1 MGIVINCDLGNGPH
15 DPGIPKSYFLSDRIG
30 KHPEKS
36 INKRSAANLS
46 RLLEL
51 EKRPASVHDKQRP
64 GRFTD
69 CTLTCPFDF
78 VSEILELVEDVAL
91 AFVILSFLSPTDKT
105 IYT

>member
-1 MGIVINCDLGNGPH
+1 MGIVINGKLGNGPH
-15 DPGIPKSYFLSDRIG
+15 DPEIPKSYFLSDRIG
-30 KHPEKS
+30 KHPEKP
-36 INKRSAANLS
+36 INKRAADSLS

-51 EKRPASVHDKQRP
+51 EKRPASVHARQRP
-64 GRFTD
+64 GGFTD

-91 AFVILSFLSPTDKT
+91 AFASRFLLSPTGKT